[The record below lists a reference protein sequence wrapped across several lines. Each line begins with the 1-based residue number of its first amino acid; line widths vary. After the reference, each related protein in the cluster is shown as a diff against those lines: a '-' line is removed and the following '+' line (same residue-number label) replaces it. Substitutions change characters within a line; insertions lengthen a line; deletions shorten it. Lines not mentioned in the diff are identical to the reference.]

1 MRQCIVVIYLVFLTI
16 IVVSCN
22 KTITQASLAGKWNII
37 NDSIPVDRSG
47 VENIGS
53 GGLNYIGTK
62 NDYYNFT
69 IDSILYLKEGANLDT
84 ATYSVSNNKITLLYR
99 PFHGAIIG
107 NLSGFSGVSGSYTIT
122 NLTANTMT
130 LSTSFGVQGG
140 EETEVVNLKRTTG
153 N

>member
-1 MRQCIVVIYLVFLTI
+1 MRHCIVVIYLVFLTI

-99 PFHGAIIG
+99 PLYGAIIG